1 MLMNLTENCAY
12 LQSKWHSHKNLWVY
26 CFINWWNMYTFL
38 SHSKSMI
45 IKYLHYYYYDRR
57 WMMKMMDKVNEMCS
71 SFVRL
76 TYTTSTTYQYLF
88 VICLYKHHPDVII
101 IKMGLFFIIGEHTK
115 RGKNRGWSDIW
126 CDASPLKEY
135 YLIFFCVCLSVCVPS
150 THQTMTCY

>member
-76 TYTTSTTYQYLF
+76 TYTTSTTYHIFLLF
-88 VICLYKHHPDVII
+88 VCINII
-101 IKMGLFFIIGEHTK
+101 LRCNNNKNGIIFYYRRTHKK
-115 RGKNRGWSDIW
+115 RK
-126 CDASPLKEY
+126 KERVEWH
-135 YLIFFCVCLSVCVPS
+135 LMRRQSSQRVLLNFLLCVSKCVCS